1 MADTYGMK
9 FIETSAK
16 NASNVEE
23 AFMTMTREIV
33 SLKKKSKEADEKK
46 PVIKINNTKNLESK
60 TGGCCGKS
68 G

>member
-1 MADTYGMK
+1 MK

-33 SLKKKSKEADEKK
+33 SLKKKSKDLEEKK
-46 PVIKINNTKNLESK
+46 PVIKLEGTKNLESQK
-60 TGGCCGKS
+60 GGCCGK
-68 G
+68 